1 VTGVADA
8 QTVPP
13 WRKWDLGQI
22 IKWTVYSLLLLNFF
36 FYMYDEAR
44 IASYTLSQ
52 GGTFLQWTK
61 EFATTIDEMGWFLL
75 LFAFEL
81 ETYALS
87 DDAWTKKRT
96 RWTLHICR
104 LIGYLFL
111 AHTVA
116 ARITSVVEF
125 EEVTQAVE
133 VTSLCQVA
141 DQEIYFGQNY
151 EYTEIDGE
159 NCKTLSQDRVF
170 YFLDPT
176 VITDSDGHTL
186 EEELVWI
193 DLEDVVVWLLV
204 VWAIELAVWLQN
216 RDITGGKLMIVTH
229 AAKIF
234 YAVLFAHAGFWI
246 WHGHWVYAWDQT
258 LWICGFWAI
267 EMNLSDWREDIREEG
282 LEEELERE
290 SGQDLEDTT
299 AM

>member
-1 VTGVADA
+1 MTASADPRSEPA
-8 QTVPP
+8 

-22 IKWTVYSLLLLNFF
+22 VKWTVYSLLLLNFF
-36 FYMYDEAR
+36 YYIYDEAR

-61 EFATTIDEMGWFLL
+61 EFATTIDVLGWFLL

-87 DDAWTKKRT
+87 DESWSNRKT
-96 RWTLHICR
+96 RWTLRICR

-116 ARITSVVEF
+116 ARVASWV
-125 EEVTQAVE
+125 EVTEVVQATE

-141 DQEIYFGQNY
+141 DQAISFGENY
-151 EYTEIDGE
+151 AYTEVTAE
-159 NCKTLSQDRVF
+159 NCATLSRDHVF

-176 VITDSDGHTL
+176 VITDSDGYALERTL
-186 EEELVWI
+186 VRV
-193 DLEDVVVWLLV
+193 DLEDVIAWLLV

-216 RDITGGKLMIVTH
+216 RDITGGALMIVTH
-229 AAKIF
+229 SAKIF
-234 YAVLFAHAGFWI
+234 YVWLFAHAGFWL

-267 EMNLSDWREDIREEG
+267 EMNLSDWREDIREEE
-282 LEEELERE
+282 LEEQLESE
-290 SGQDLEDTT
+290 SAQDLKDTT